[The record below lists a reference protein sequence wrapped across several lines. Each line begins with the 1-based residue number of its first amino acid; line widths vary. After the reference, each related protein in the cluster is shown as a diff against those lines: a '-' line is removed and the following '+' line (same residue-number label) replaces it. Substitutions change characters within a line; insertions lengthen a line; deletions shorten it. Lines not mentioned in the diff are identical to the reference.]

1 MKIDIA
7 AVNSEEVLCSEENM
21 VMFTKE
27 MSISKAAPHAS
38 GFGRNVPKYNN
49 AAHYARSTSVIQG
62 ESEEMDLFVDA
73 ISLGEGGC
81 LDVAFESPSF
91 VQTWVPLT

>member
-49 AAHYARSTSVIQG
+49 AAHYARSISATFANMTNGTPTSITVI
-62 ESEEMDLFVDA
+62 DR
-73 ISLGEGGC
+73 SLERYLVTSIDKRYTGGK
-81 LDVAFESPSF
+81 
-91 VQTWVPLT
+91 